1 VIPRDTKVAIL
12 EDASEEDYNSEEA
25 ELEDIDFEIESKDL
39 TVQSV
44 ANEIFE

>member
-12 EDASEEDYNSEEA
+12 EDASEDDYNSEEA

>member
-1 VIPRDTKVAIL
+1 MIPRDTKVAIL

-25 ELEDIDFEIESKDL
+25 ELEDIGFDIETKDL

>member
-1 VIPRDTKVAIL
+1 MIPRDTKVAIL

-25 ELEDIDFEIESKDL
+25 ELEDIGFDIETKDL

-44 ANEIFE
+44 ACEIFE

>member
-1 VIPRDTKVAIL
+1 MIPKDTKVAIL

-25 ELEDIDFEIESKDL
+25 SVDDIDLQIDTKDL

-44 ANEIFE
+44 ADEIFE

>member
-1 VIPRDTKVAIL
+1 MIPRDTKVAIL

>member
-25 ELEDIDFEIESKDL
+25 ELEDIGFDIETKDL

>member
-1 VIPRDTKVAIL
+1 MIPRDTKVAIL

-25 ELEDIDFEIESKDL
+25 EFEDICFDIETKDL